1 MKRCDVAIIT
11 NNSSGINLAINLD
24 RKEYHVALYDVD
36 IVIDGKVTTVKDQ
49 NTRLI
54 STDIQQIYDLSTLL
68 LILDDPKI
76 VFIIG
81 DNNVFAEQ
89 MLSVLKERLDAGDIV
104 IDCCNTYYE
113 DTANRTRSFEQM
125 GVLYL
130 GTGLV
135 GDTLKQ
141 PCLMPGGSY
150 SAYMASIDI
159 LQDLSDK
166 HCTYMGPDGA
176 GQFVKMVHDAIEW
189 SILQLIS
196 EHIGVL
202 RAGLDLEYEELHYL
216 LCDWNSKETLNS
228 YLLDVVADIIGR
240 YDFESRRPLI
250 DIASDVVG
258 FDLSSSWI
266 GKSAM
271 LLAVPIPTLTE
282 AINVRFL
289 TYMKGERQA
298 ISNFLPSFSIKV
310 SGNESQSYISRA
322 ESSLYICLSL
332 TYVQGFDLI
341 AKASD
346 MYGWQMN
353 IGDVA
358 QAFSNGSYIKSRMLN
373 RIVNLLKKNRSYK
386 NLLMDSDYLRV
397 STSHFPSLRRM
408 VATAAEGGYPMPCTF
423 ACLSY
428 LDTVAQSKLPTGII
442 QLASDYINGSGYERI
457 DKDGVFYA
465 DWHDPN
471 SGTRSIKSRT

>member
-125 GVLYL
+125 GILYL

-176 GQFVKMVHDAIEW
+176 GQFVKWFM
-189 SILQLIS
+189 
-196 EHIGVL
+196 
-202 RAGLDLEYEELHYL
+202 
-216 LCDWNSKETLNS
+216 
-228 YLLDVVADIIGR
+228 
-240 YDFESRRPLI
+240 
-250 DIASDVVG
+250 
-258 FDLSSSWI
+258 
-266 GKSAM
+266 M
-271 LLAVPIPTLTE
+271 L
-282 AINVRFL
+282 
-289 TYMKGERQA
+289 
-298 ISNFLPSFSIKV
+298 
-310 SGNESQSYISRA
+310 
-322 ESSLYICLSL
+322 
-332 TYVQGFDLI
+332 
-341 AKASD
+341 
-346 MYGWQMN
+346 
-353 IGDVA
+353 
-358 QAFSNGSYIKSRMLN
+358 
-373 RIVNLLKKNRSYK
+373 
-386 NLLMDSDYLRV
+386 
-397 STSHFPSLRRM
+397 
-408 VATAAEGGYPMPCTF
+408 
-423 ACLSY
+423 
-428 LDTVAQSKLPTGII
+428 
-442 QLASDYINGSGYERI
+442 
-457 DKDGVFYA
+457 
-465 DWHDPN
+465 
-471 SGTRSIKSRT
+471 